1 MADSHARKGQG
12 SISVNNNYLRI
23 SLPRSLFG
31 GKQKF
36 ISLGLED
43 NKINRA
49 KAELKLSEVQKDIA
63 YSCFDFTLAKYQN
76 KIEVLPGKQKGK
88 IIKELIN
95 ELEKK
100 YFFKR
105 PKNRQ
110 SLGTFTN
117 VFNILNHN
125 LQNYEDKVL
134 TQEIITK
141 VIANTDSGSAARV
154 NVVKSLRLLCKEFN
168 IEYDFTDLSSGY
180 SPKDKYIP
188 DDEKIIEIYNLIRQ
202 SSSKKSDYLL
212 RAESWGWCF
221 MVLATYGIRPHE
233 IFAIDY
239 ELSFKKEDNC
249 TLYLDENI
257 TEGLKTG
264 SRKVYPISKEW
275 VEDFNLTD
283 IKNKVLVETK
293 GSIRNF
299 SSRMSKRIKKIKE
312 YPGNILNEYPHFHI
326 YALRHR
332 YAIRAHELGFPP
344 EAVARWM
351 GHSLTMHIN
360 EYHRH
365 LKDDTDRIVFKT
377 ANEKI
382 SERRRIKEDKPSYE
396 ELEEKIQLL
405 KEANTR
411 LQLKIREM
419 FPDFPDKMAAKTTPS

>member
-1 MADSHARKGQG
+1 MANSPARKGQG

-23 SLPRSLFG
+23 SLPRRLFG

-49 KAELKLSEVQKDIA
+49 KAELKLSEVRKDIA
-63 YSCFDFTLAKYQN
+63 YDCFDFTLAKYQN
-76 KIEVLPGKQKGK
+76 KAEVLPEKKKGE
-88 IIKELIN
+88 IVEELIN
-95 ELEKK
+95 EFEKK

-105 PKNRQ
+105 PKNRK
-110 SLGTFTN
+110 SLYTFKQYLSL
-117 VFNILNHN
+117 LNYH
-125 LQNYEDKVL
+125 LAKYQNKAL
-134 TQEIITK
+134 TEEIITK
-141 VIANTDSGSAARV
+141 VIANTDSGSGARIGLV
-154 NVVKSLRLLCKEFN
+154 RALRVLCKEFN
-168 IEYDFTDLSSGY
+168 IEYNFRGLSNGY
-180 SPKDKYIP
+180 SPRERYIP
-188 DDEKIIEIYNLIRQ
+188 DDKQIIETYNLIRQ
-202 SSSKKSDYLL
+202 SVRKNSVDVI

-239 ELSFKKEDNC
+239 ELSFKKEDNY
-249 TLYLDENI
+249 TLYLDGNI

-264 SRKVYPISKEW
+264 NRKVYPIKREW
-275 VEDFNLTD
+275 VEHFNLVD
-283 IKNKVLVETK
+283 IKNKILVETK
-293 GSIRNF
+293 SHINIF
-299 SSRMSKRIKKIKE
+299 SRCLGARIKKIKKRLDDNNPNK
-312 YPGNILNEYPHFHI
+312 YLHFHI

-351 GHSLTMHIN
+351 GHSLTMHIE

-365 LKDDTDRIVFKT
+365 LQDDTDKIVFEI

-382 SERRRIKEDKPSYE
+382 SERQRIKENKPSYE

-405 KEANTR
+405 EKDNAR
-411 LQLKIREM
+411 LQLKIREICS
-419 FPDFPDKMAAKTTPS
+419 DFPDEMVA

>member
-1 MADSHARKGQG
+1 MANSSARKGQG

-36 ISLGLED
+36 ISLGLEN
-43 NKINRA
+43 NKINKA
-49 KAELKLSEVQKDIA
+49 KAELKLLEVQKDIA
-63 YSCFDFTLAKYQN
+63 YGCFDFTLVKYQN
-76 KIEVLPGKQKGK
+76 KAEVLPEKEKDK
-88 IIKELIN
+88 IIKQLMS
-95 ELEKK
+95 ELEEK

-110 SLGTFTN
+110 SLETFTR
-117 VFNILNHN
+117 VFNRLNYH
-125 LQNYEDKVL
+125 LEKYQNKVL

-141 VIANTDSGSAARV
+141 VIANTDSGSAIRLSLV
-154 NVVKSLRLLCKEFN
+154 TSLRILCKEFN
-168 IEYDFTDLSSGY
+168 IEYDFTGLSSGY
-180 SPKDKYIP
+180 TPENKYIP
-188 DDEKIIEIYNLIRQ
+188 NDEHVIKTYELIRQ
-202 SSSKKSDYLL
+202 SFYQTSFYII

-233 IFAIDY
+233 LFAIDY
-239 ELSFKKEDNC
+239 ERSFKKEDNY

-257 TEGLKTG
+257 TDGLKTG
-264 SRKVYPISKEW
+264 SRKVYPIPIEW
-275 VEDFNLTD
+275 VERFNLTD
-283 IKNKVLVETK
+283 VENQVLVESK
-293 GSIRNF
+293 VRICDF
-299 SSRMSKRIKKIKE
+299 SVVVANRIKRIKK
-312 YPGNILNEYPHFHI
+312 YLGNNPNEYTHFHI

-365 LKDDTDRIVFKT
+365 LKDDTDKIIFEI

-382 SERRRIKEDKPSYE
+382 SERQRIKENKPSYE

-405 KEANTR
+405 EKDNAR
-411 LQLKIREM
+411 LQLKIREICS
-419 FPDFPDKMAAKTTPS
+419 DFPDEMSA